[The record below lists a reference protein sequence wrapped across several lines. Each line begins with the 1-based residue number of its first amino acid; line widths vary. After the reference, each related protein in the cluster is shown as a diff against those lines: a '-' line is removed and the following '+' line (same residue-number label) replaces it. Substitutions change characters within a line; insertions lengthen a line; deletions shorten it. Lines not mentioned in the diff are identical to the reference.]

1 MADQSRDPA
10 NDDSLIGLFKE
21 VLRKTA
27 QNTDDLLPAQVVS
40 YDRTNNR
47 ATVQIL
53 IQLVDVNGNLHNRAQ
68 LSNIPVLLI
77 GGGDFFMSW
86 NLPANSL
93 GWVKAND
100 RDISL
105 FMETYTARQPNSLR
119 LHSFEDALFIPD
131 LMTRYTIAGE
141 DAQAVVI
148 QNRAGN
154 VRLSL
159 NSQRIKITA
168 PAIEITGPTTITGQ
182 TTINGNVSTTGT
194 LQNNGTNVGST
205 HTHPQGADSAGNS
218 QQNTGSPQ

>member
-10 NDDSLIGLFKE
+10 NDDSLTGLFKE
-21 VLRKTA
+21 VLRKYT
-27 QNTDDLLPAQVVS
+27 QNNEDLLPAQIVS

-47 ATVQIL
+47 AAVQIL

-68 LSNIPVLLI
+68 LSNIPVLLL
-77 GGGDFFMSW
+77 GGGDFFISW
-86 NLPANSL
+86 NLPAGSL

-105 FMETYTARQPNSLR
+105 FLETYTARQPNSLR
-119 LHSFEDALFIPD
+119 MHSFEDAVFIPD

-154 VRLSL
+154 VRISL
-159 NSQRIKITA
+159 NSQRIKLTA
-168 PAIEITGPTTITGQ
+168 PAIEIVGPTTITG
-182 TTINGNVSTTGT
+182 NVATTGT
-194 LQNNGTNVGST
+194 FTNNGINISST
-205 HTHPQGADSAGNS
+205 HTHPQDNDSANNS
-218 QQNTGSPQ
+218 QEDTGPPQ